1 MKLPFEGCVLKEYP
15 AGSITQF
22 FGENPTLYARM
33 NMKGHNG
40 VDLVA
45 EHGTLM
51 LAVEKGK
58 IVEVKNDPNGYGKH
72 VRFITS
78 RSYNGLN
85 LEWTYGHCD
94 DILVEVGM
102 PVEEGEPIAV
112 MGNTG
117 FVVSGSTPFWKFNP
131 HAGTHLHLGCRL
143 VEKSAYGWA
152 YPGSS
157 VKIRV
162 PEYENGYKGAIDPLP
177 YFNVKTTPNVAN
189 LEAQVSLLTRV
200 LELLKKLKGIQ

>member
-1 MKLPFEGCVLKEYP
+1 MKLPFAGCVLKEYP
-15 AGSITQF
+15 AGSITQY
-22 FGENPTLYARM
+22 FGENPSLYARM
-33 NMKGHNG
+33 GMKGHNG

-51 LAVEKGK
+51 LAVEKGRV
-58 IVEVKNDPNGYGKH
+58 VEVKNDPNGYGKH
-72 VRFITS
+72 ARFITS

-117 FVVSGSTPFWKFNP
+117 FVVSGKTPFWKFNP
-131 HAGTHLHLGCRL
+131 YAGTHLHLGCRL

-177 YFNVKTTPNVAN
+177 YFDVKTTPNVAN

-200 LELLKKLKGIQ
+200 VELLKQLKRVK

>member
-1 MKLPFEGCVLKEYP
+1 MKLPFAGCVLKEYP

-40 VDLVA
+40 VVLVA

-102 PVEEGEPIAV
+102 PVEEGEPIAT

-117 FVVSGSTPFWKFNP
+117 FVVSGKTPFWKFNP
-131 HAGTHLHLGCRL
+131 YAGTHLHLGCRL

-200 LELLKKLKGIQ
+200 VELLKQLKRVK

>member
-15 AGSITQF
+15 AGSITQY
-22 FGENPTLYARM
+22 FGENPSLYAKM

-40 VDLVA
+40 IDLVA

-51 LAVEKGK
+51 LAVEAGK

-78 RSYNGLN
+78 KSYNGLCR
-85 LEWTYGHCD
+85 EWTYGHCD

-102 PVEEGEPIAV
+102 SVKEGEPIAT

-117 FVVSGSTPFWKFNP
+117 FVVSGKTPFWAFNP
-131 HAGTHLHLGCRL
+131 YAGTHLHLGCRL
-143 VEKSAYGWA
+143 VEKSAYGWS
-152 YPGSS
+152 YPGSK

-162 PEYENGYKGAIDPLP
+162 PDYENGYKGAIDPLP
-177 YFNVKTTPNVAN
+177 YFDVKTTPNIAN
-189 LEAQVSLLTRV
+189 LEAQVSLLTKV
-200 LELLKKLKGIQ
+200 LELLKLKNKLK

>member
-15 AGSITQF
+15 AGSITQY
-22 FGENPTLYARM
+22 FGENPSLYAKM
-33 NMKGHNG
+33 GMKGHNG
-40 VDLVA
+40 IDLVA

-51 LAVEKGK
+51 LAVEAGK
-58 IVEVKNDPNGYGKH
+58 VINVKDDPAGYGKH
-72 VRFITS
+72 VRLISS

-102 PVEEGEPIAV
+102 SVKEGEPIAT

-117 FVVSGSTPFWKFNP
+117 FVVSGKTPFWAFNP
-131 HAGTHLHLGCRL
+131 YAGTHLHLGCRL

-152 YPGSS
+152 YPGSK

-162 PEYENGYKGAIDPLP
+162 PDYENGYKGAVDPLP

-189 LEAQVSLLTRV
+189 LEAQVSLLTKV
-200 LELLKKLKGIQ
+200 LELLKLKSKLK

>member
-1 MKLPFEGCVLKEYP
+1 MKLPFTGCVLKEYP
-15 AGSITQF
+15 AGSITQY
-22 FGENPTLYARM
+22 FGENPSLYAKM
-33 NMKGHNG
+33 GMKGHNG
-40 VDLVA
+40 IDLVA
-45 EHGTLM
+45 EHGTLL
-51 LAVEKGK
+51 LAVEAGK
-58 IVEVKNDPNGYGKH
+58 VVEVKNDPNGYGKH

-85 LEWTYGHCD
+85 MEWTYGHCD

-102 PVEEGEPIAV
+102 SVKAGEPIAT

-131 HAGTHLHLGCRL
+131 YAGTHLHLGCRL

-152 YPGSS
+152 YPGSA
-157 VKIRV
+157 VKIWV
-162 PEYENGYKGAIDPLP
+162 LDYENGYKGAVDPLP

-200 LELLKKLKGIQ
+200 VELLKQLKRVK

>member
-22 FGENPTLYARM
+22 FGENPSLYAKM
-33 NMKGHNG
+33 DMKGHNG
-40 VDLVA
+40 IDLVA

-51 LAVEKGK
+51 LAVEAGK

-85 LEWTYGHCD
+85 LVWTYGHCD

-102 PVEEGEPIAV
+102 SVKEGEPIAT

-117 FVVSGSTPFWKFNP
+117 FVVSGKTPFWSFNP
-131 HAGTHLHLGCRL
+131 YAGTHLHLGCRL
-143 VEKSAYGWA
+143 VEKSAYGWS
-152 YPGSS
+152 YPGSN

-162 PEYENGYKGAIDPLP
+162 PDYENGYKGAVDPLP
-177 YFNVKTTPNVAN
+177 YFNIKTTPDVAN
-189 LEAQVSLLTRV
+189 LEAQVSLLTKV
-200 LELLKKLKGIQ
+200 LELLKQLKGIK

>member
-15 AGSITQF
+15 AGSITQY
-22 FGENPTLYARM
+22 FGENPALYARM

-40 VDLVA
+40 IDLVA
-45 EHGTLM
+45 EHGTLL
-51 LAVEKGK
+51 LAVEAGK

-102 PVEEGEPIAV
+102 SVKGGEPIAS

-117 FVVSGSTPFWKFNP
+117 FVVSGNTPFWSFNP
-131 HAGTHLHLGCRL
+131 YAGTHLHLGCRL

-152 YPGSS
+152 YPGSK

-162 PEYENGYKGAIDPLP
+162 PDYENGYKGAVDPLP
-177 YFNVKTTPNVAN
+177 YFNIKTTPDVAN
-189 LEAQVSLLTRV
+189 LEAQVSLLTKV
-200 LELLKKLKGIQ
+200 LELLKQLKGIK